1 MPRNSG
7 RKCGFEC
14 GFMIGAALAAVVL
27 AGAGPALAASG
38 VGNGGAA
45 LATSGAAAGGRP
57 ALAANER
64 GCLVVDADDAATL
77 RLQCGG
83 ELRTLRLAS
92 VRAPRP
98 GPTLLG
104 GEPYGSDGRELV
116 RGWFVG
122 KRVEVGGGTARLGGE
137 DLRRGLLALGLVEW
151 TGSATSAADAPL
163 RAAEREA
170 RLGSRGLWS
179 IDAWRRHQATASEPL
194 LVPGTPALAPA
205 ESIGAAAARFPRK
218 SEAERRAAFDAA
230 VANLKTMPPVAAAAA
245 PPQETAAP
253 KAHRRSRGSRRAESA
268 QPR

>member
-1 MPRNSG
+1 M
-7 RKCGFEC
+7 
-14 GFMIGAALAAVVL
+14 MAALLAAVVWVASADAVL
-27 AGAGPALAASG
+27 AAGPVADHGGVAPAASRAA
-38 VGNGGAA
+38 NGRPTV
-45 LATSGAAAGGRP
+45 ATSNP
-57 ALAANER
+57 V
-64 GCLVVDADDAATL
+64 CVVVDADDAATL
-77 RLQCGG
+77 RLQCGN
-83 ELRTLRLAS
+83 ELRTLHLAS

-116 RGWFVG
+116 RGWFIG
-122 KRVEVGGGTARLGGE
+122 KRIEVGGGTARLAGE
-137 DLRRGLLALGLVEW
+137 DVRRGLLALGLVEW
-151 TGSATSAADAPL
+151 TGSGTTPADAPL

-230 VANLKTMPPVAAAAA
+230 VANLKTMPPVAASAAA
-245 PPQETAAP
+245 PEREPAAP
-253 KAHRRSRGSRRAESA
+253 KAHRRSRGARRAESP